1 MEKKMERTM
10 TWEMYFYRQKIVKTT
25 KSGKEKEDMLSA
37 SRNVVEYNQTMRLV
51 RGTMLSLGV
60 DIANG
65 FVGKGDVS
73 NKAICRAFHGIARE
87 MGLGEVAFASYHANF
102 FRSRIV
108 NAKQFGKVTVR
119 GNQYIVKVI
128 LDVIGMAYRG
138 EKIELDSKV
147 NQSKKSK

>member
-1 MEKKMERTM
+1 MEKKIERTM
-10 TWEMYFYRQKIVKTT
+10 SWEMYFNQQKVIKTT
-25 KSGKEKEDMLSA
+25 KSGKDKEDMLSA
-37 SRNVVEYNQTMRLV
+37 SQNVVEYNQTMRLV
-51 RGTMLSLGV
+51 RGTMLSLGI

-73 NKAICRAFHGIARE
+73 NKSICRAFAGIARE
-87 MGLGEVAFASYHANF
+87 MGLGEIAFASYHANF

-138 EKIELDSKV
+138 EKIEVISKV

>member
-1 MEKKMERTM
+1 MEKKIERTM
-10 TWEMYFYRQKIVKTT
+10 TWEMYFNQQKVIKTT
-25 KSGKEKEDMLSA
+25 KSGKDKEDMLSA
-37 SRNVVEYNQTMRLV
+37 SQNVVEYNQTMRLV
-51 RGTMLSLGV
+51 RGTMLSLGI

-73 NKAICRAFHGIARE
+73 NKAICRAFAGIARE
-87 MGLGEVAFASYHANF
+87 MGLGEIAFASYHANF

-138 EKIELDSKV
+138 EKIELESKV
-147 NQSKKSK
+147 NQSKK

>member
-1 MEKKMERTM
+1 MEKKIERTM
-10 TWEMYFYRQKIVKTT
+10 SWEMYFNQQKIIKAR
-25 KSGKEKEDMLSA
+25 KSGKEYEDMLSA
-37 SRNVVEYNQTMRLV
+37 SQNVVEYNQTMRLV

-87 MGLGEVAFASYHANF
+87 MGLGEIAFASYHANF